1 MPGSSG
7 YIIICSLI
15 TVVTAVNTVLN
26 VDEINS
32 IHYAIDILNKPVV
45 KDQGWDGEVMTV
57 VNKHGQEYI
66 CSLPSVA
73 PLDSDLKHDDDIFDQ
88 LVDISVLLKPMET
101 APCLIKT
108 VDWWTYEFCYGSV
121 IKQYHLE
128 DNKATGPIII
138 LGKYESEY
146 NWRNSSET
154 KNRLQRFHS
163 QFYVNGTKCDLT
175 TEPRRT
181 EVRNGCLQLG
191 DDICVLAL

>member
-88 LVDISVLLKPMET
+88 LVDISGRFISGLYSCLLFPT
-101 APCLIKT
+101 IP
-108 VDWWTYEFCYGSV
+108 
-121 IKQYHLE
+121 
-128 DNKATGPIII
+128 
-138 LGKYESEY
+138 
-146 NWRNSSET
+146 
-154 KNRLQRFHS
+154 
-163 QFYVNGTKCDLT
+163 
-175 TEPRRT
+175 
-181 EVRNGCLQLG
+181 
-191 DDICVLAL
+191 